1 MIKIKRLNLDSSW
14 YIKFNKLNFVLD
26 PWLIGSEI
34 DGFKWLN
41 EQWHIK
47 EPVKITELPD
57 YNFILISQSY
67 EDHCHIK
74 TLKKISENKTLI
86 ATEKA
91 YNKLK
96 KEFPKRK
103 IILLEDNKVISHEGL
118 NFISLRPN
126 KILDPVYYSVVI
138 ENNNEAIFYAP
149 HGFTLNNQQLDL
161 VNKNKIKL
169 LITTFTEFE
178 IPKIMGGKVNPGMEN
193 VYELY
198 NQIKPVNTI
207 NTHDEE
213 KKAKGLVSSLAKIK
227 YADFDKI
234 ESKNSINFIRIDNY
248 SKKIIT

>member
-1 MIKIKRLNLDSSW
+1 MLSVKRLNLDSSW
-14 YIKFNKLNFVLD
+14 HISYNQTDFIID

-91 YNKLK
+91 YKKLK

-103 IILLEDNKVISHEGL
+103 IILLEDNKVTSYEGL

-138 ENNNEAIFYAP
+138 ANNNEAIFYAP
-149 HGFTLNNQQLDL
+149 HGFTLNDQQLDL
-161 VNKNKIKL
+161 VNQNNIKL

-198 NQIKPVNTI
+198 NQIKPLNTI

-248 SKKIIT
+248 TKKIIT

>member
-1 MIKIKRLNLDSSW
+1 MLSVKRLNLDSSW
-14 YIKFNKLNFVLD
+14 HISYNQTDFIID

-91 YNKLK
+91 YKKLK

-103 IILLEDNKVISHEGL
+103 IILLEDNKATSYEGL

-138 ENNNEAIFYAP
+138 ANNNEAIFYAP
-149 HGFTLNNQQLDL
+149 HGFTLNDQQLDL
-161 VNKNKIKL
+161 VNQNNIKL

-198 NQIKPVNTI
+198 NQIKPLNTI

-248 SKKIIT
+248 TKKIIT

>member
-1 MIKIKRLNLDSSW
+1 MLSVKRLNLDSSW
-14 YIKFNKLNFVLD
+14 HIRYNKTDFIID
-26 PWLIGSEI
+26 PWLIGSEV

-47 EPVKITELPD
+47 EPIPISKLPN
-57 YNFILISQSY
+57 YNFILISQNY
-67 EDHCHIK
+67 EDHCHIN
-74 TLKKISENKTLI
+74 TLKKIPKDKTLI

-91 YNKLK
+91 YKKLK

-103 IILLEDNKVISHEGL
+103 IILLEDNKVTSFEGL

-126 KILDPVYYSVVI
+126 KILDPIYYSIVI
-138 ENNNEAIFYAP
+138 INKDEAIFYAP
-149 HGFTLNNQQLDL
+149 HGFTLDNKQLEL
-161 VNKNKIKL
+161 INKINIKL

-198 NQIKPVNTI
+198 NQIKPLNTI

-248 SKKIIT
+248 VKKIVK

>member
-1 MIKIKRLNLDSSW
+1 MLSVKRLNLDSSW
-14 YIKFNKLNFVLD
+14 HVSYNGTNFIVD

-91 YNKLK
+91 YKKLK

-149 HGFTLNNQQLDL
+149 HGFTLNDQQLDL
-161 VNKNKIKL
+161 VNQNNIKL

>member
-1 MIKIKRLNLDSSW
+1 MLSVKRLNLDSSW
-14 YIKFNKLNFVLD
+14 HISYNQTDFIID

-91 YNKLK
+91 YKKLK

-103 IILLEDNKVISHEGL
+103 IILLEDN
-118 NFISLRPN
+118 
-126 KILDPVYYSVVI
+126 
-138 ENNNEAIFYAP
+138 
-149 HGFTLNNQQLDL
+149 
-161 VNKNKIKL
+161 
-169 LITTFTEFE
+169 
-178 IPKIMGGKVNPGMEN
+178 
-193 VYELY
+193 Y
-198 NQIKPVNTI
+198 N
-207 NTHDEE
+207 
-213 KKAKGLVSSLAKIK
+213 L
-227 YADFDKI
+227 F
-234 ESKNSINFIRIDNY
+234 
-248 SKKIIT
+248 